1 MKTPSLLIIRPNLLW
16 LPLLILL
23 CIVPATA
30 QPGRQPGPA
39 PERPGPA
46 RFGPG
51 YERLVGVLTDEQRA
65 SLLEAIEGQREK
77 ARDLEQRLRTAR
89 RALLETG
96 LSSKFD
102 EALVRRKALA
112 VAQLEAEL
120 TVARFK
126 AFSQMRPR
134 LSPDQ
139 LTRLANTPG
148 LQDEARE
155 EAPHPQSDVPRPE
168 NGSRAQDRLTPESGK
183 TP

>member
-1 MKTPSLLIIRPNLLW
+1 
-16 LPLLILL
+16 
-23 CIVPATA
+23 
-30 QPGRQPGPA
+30 
-39 PERPGPA
+39 
-46 RFGPG
+46 
-51 YERLVGVLTDEQRA
+51 LTDGQRA
-65 SLLEAIEGQREK
+65 SLLQAIEGQREK

-89 RALLETG
+89 RELLETG
-96 LSSKFD
+96 LTDKFD

-139 LTRLANTPG
+139 LTKLANTPG

-155 EAPHPQSDVPRPE
+155 EAPHPQPDAPPHE
-168 NGSRAQDRLTPESGK
+168 NGSRARDRSTPESGK